1 MHLMHTFYI
10 FATALFSSL
19 IMVPAIR
26 RWAIDT
32 GAIDFPGER
41 RAHNRA
47 VARAG
52 GVAIF
57 VPFMFSVLVYFDIT
71 REVRGVLAGSLLIF
85 FTGLVDDLYQLSARQ
100 KFIGQ
105 ISGCLVAILVGRLY
119 LTELGDL
126 FGFGQIVLPI
136 WAGGILSLF
145 ALVGIVN
152 ALNLIDGLDGL
163 AGGLSAIAVLAFIW
177 LALQERNMA
186 VLAVSVALLGSLLGF
201 LKYNAF
207 PARIFMGDTG
217 SLVVG
222 FLLGALSIML
232 TQGKGTVKA
241 VVPLMI
247 LSVPIVDTL
256 VVMIRRLLKGAAVL
270 KADRTHIHHK
280 IVDLGLD
287 QSLTVLLIHSLALVC
302 AIAALLFR
310 RQPEYVLFGVVV
322 AGSFA
327 THFMINV
334 LLRRRCVLS
343 GIEEKIGRS
352 VSSGDRSRLKQFV
365 EQGSSYLI
373 VSLLFFYGFLGVMGA
388 AGVESVMLAVFSLS
402 VGLLGLLVL
411 VVFPQRINLFCLLI
425 LTTILFISYQVEAAS
440 DFLILGG
447 LSVAWISNAVF
458 VLLAILVVFKF
469 ILMKSTDTVLDLLFE
484 FILFA
489 MALTLAVVSADLDLE
504 YHVSGV
510 VSKGIVSFIAL
521 KLLIIGSRKQA
532 LSVAVAMTL
541 SLLLIVSSVLT

>member
-85 FTGLVDDLYQLSARQ
+85 FTGLVDDLYQLTARQ

-119 LTELGDL
+119 LTELGNL

-136 WAGGILSLF
+136 WAGGMLSLF

-163 AGGLSAIAVLAFIW
+163 AGGLSAIAVLAFIC

-186 VLAVSVALLGSLLGF
+186 VLAVSVALLGSLIGF

-222 FLLGALSIML
+222 FLLGSLSIML
-232 TQGKGTVKA
+232 TQGEGTVKA

-256 VVMIRRLLKGAAVL
+256 VVMIRRLLKGEAVL

-280 IVDLGLD
+280 IVELGLD
-287 QSLTVLLIHSLALVC
+287 PSLTVLSIHSLALVW
-302 AIAALLFR
+302 AVAALLLR
-310 RQPEYVLFGVVV
+310 RQPEYILFSIVV

-327 THFMINV
+327 THFMINA
-334 LLRRRCVLS
+334 LLRRRYLFS
-343 GIEEKIGRS
+343 GFEEKINRS
-352 VSSGDRSRLKQFV
+352 VSSQERHRLKRAI
-365 EQGSSYLI
+365 EQVSSFLI
-373 VSLLFFYGFLGVMGA
+373 VSLLSLYGFLGA
-388 AGVESVMLAVFSLS
+388 AASAGMESVALVACSLMA
-402 VGLLGLLVL
+402 GLLGLLL
-411 VVFPQRINLFCLLI
+411 FAISPKRINLFCLLI
-425 LTTILFISYQVEAAS
+425 LITILLISYQVEAVS
-440 DFLILGG
+440 DSIILGV

-458 VLLAILVVFKF
+458 VLLALLVVFKF
-469 ILMKSTDTVLDLLFE
+469 ILMKSTDTVLDFLFE
-484 FILFA
+484 FILLA

-532 LSVAVAMTL
+532 FVVATAMNL
-541 SLLLIVSSVLT
+541 SLLFLMFCVLT